1 MKGKGNNMP
10 SEGLV
15 TSLNQLREIS
25 SDIFHKYIPIIDSTT
40 DIGKYAEPIFT
51 IPEVYNE
58 WCNALVNRI
67 VYTAFEIKSFRN
79 PLVVLEGDRIP
90 LGYAGQEIYVN
101 PQKGRQYNPDDFAG
115 LLIKYEADVKVQYQA
130 INSDLQYPVTFS
142 RQALKK
148 AFVSWADLETFID
161 GLSNALYNG
170 AFIDEFKNTKNIIA
184 GAYKDNKAVIE
195 TVTAV
200 TNEATAKAF
209 VERAR
214 ELFLN
219 FQLPSSDYNAWA
231 KCGGEGRPVVTWTN
245 PEDIVIIIKNSLR
258 AKLDVNVLAEAFNMD
273 RTTLLGNII
282 TVDNF
287 DVYDDEG
294 TKIFDGSN
302 IVGMIADK
310 SWFRIKRQDMF
321 MDSFYNPNNRSVQ
334 YYLNLIKMYNFS
346 LFANGVIFATE
357 QPSVAFTSLAFK
369 GSSASVNKG
378 SSTKV
383 EVVPTPAYGNAT
395 ITYSTGSGSI
405 FTVEADSTNPR
416 LAVVTGVGSGSS
428 TLTATSG
435 SGDDTVTATITI
447 TSVSA

>member
-1 MKGKGNNMP
+1 MN
-10 SEGLV
+10 EGLV
-15 TSLNQLREIS
+15 TSLNAIREIS
-25 SDIFHKYIPIIDSTT
+25 SEIYHKYVPIIDADT
-40 DIGKYAEPIFT
+40 DIGKFAEPILT

-58 WCNALVNRI
+58 FCSALVNRI
-67 VYTAFEIKSFRN
+67 VYTQFEIKSFRN

-101 PQKGRQYNPDDFAG
+101 PAKGRQYNANDFAG
-115 LLIKYEADVKVQYQA
+115 LLVKYEADVKVQYQA

-142 RQALKK
+142 RQQLKK
-148 AFVSWADLETFID
+148 AFTSWGDLETFID
-161 GLSNALYNG
+161 GLSNSLYNG
-170 AFIDEFKNTKNIIA
+170 AYIDEFKNTKNIIA

-195 TVTAV
+195 EITAV
-200 TNEATAKAF
+200 TSEATAKAF

-214 ELFLN
+214 ELYLN

-231 KCGGEGRPVVTWTN
+231 KCGGEGRPIVTWTN
-245 PEDIVIIIKNSLR
+245 PEDIVVIIKNDLR

-273 RTTLLGNII
+273 KTTLLGNIL

-294 TKIFDGSN
+294 VKIYDGSK

-321 MDSFYNPNNRSVQ
+321 MDSFYNPNNRSIQ

-357 QPSVAFTSLAFK
+357 LPANVPYTSLSYGSTTEVSVVEGSTKKLEVVGLPNYANASITYTS
-369 GSSASVNKG
+369 GSSDV
-378 SSTKV
+378 
-383 EVVPTPAYGNAT
+383 
-395 ITYSTGSGSI
+395 
-405 FTVEADSTNPR
+405 FTVEANSSNDR
-416 LAVVTGVGSGSS
+416 ECIVTAGSEGTA
-428 TLTATSG
+428 TLTATTGTG
-435 SGDDTVTATITI
+435 SDVVTATLTI
-447 TSVSA
+447 KVVSE